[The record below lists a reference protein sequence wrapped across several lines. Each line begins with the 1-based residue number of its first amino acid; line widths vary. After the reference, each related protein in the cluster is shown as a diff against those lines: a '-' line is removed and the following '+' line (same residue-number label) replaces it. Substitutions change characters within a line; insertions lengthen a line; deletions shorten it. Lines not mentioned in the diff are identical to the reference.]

1 MGANAP
7 DDASLSSTPPTTI
20 VLGSQWGDEGK
31 GKITNLLAERAD
43 LVARFQGGA
52 NAGHTVVIGEQTLI
66 LHQVPSGIT
75 SKGAMNVIGNGCVI
89 DLIGLADEI
98 RELREAGV
106 EVSPDN
112 LMLSSKAHLVTPV
125 HRLIDGLRGGR
136 IGTTGR
142 GIGPCYSDKAR
153 RTGIRAESALDG
165 TLTER
170 YEKQVQECREVLE
183 TWHAGEVDDV
193 EVALSSDALVEA
205 AAEIAPYIGDAAETI
220 SKAYQAG
227 KSVLY
232 EGAQGTFLDID
243 HGTYPFVTSSNTT
256 IGGAFTG
263 TGVFIEFGRR
273 IGIVKA
279 YTTRVGNGPFPTELT
294 NDLGV
299 KIRERGHEYGATT
312 GRPRR
317 CGWLDLDLV
326 RRATIANGFNEIAL
340 TKLDVLSMLDSIDVA
355 LSYDPEGRPE
365 YRTLQ
370 GWATPIDDVRK
381 FDDLPELCRAYVTFI
396 EEQIGVP
403 ARTVSVGP
411 ERDQTIIREG

>member
-170 YEKQVQECREVLE
+170 YE
-183 TWHAGEVDDV
+183 
-193 EVALSSDALVEA
+193 
-205 AAEIAPYIGDAAETI
+205 
-220 SKAYQAG
+220 
-227 KSVLY
+227 
-232 EGAQGTFLDID
+232 
-243 HGTYPFVTSSNTT
+243 
-256 IGGAFTG
+256 
-263 TGVFIEFGRR
+263 
-273 IGIVKA
+273 
-279 YTTRVGNGPFPTELT
+279 
-294 NDLGV
+294 
-299 KIRERGHEYGATT
+299 
-312 GRPRR
+312 
-317 CGWLDLDLV
+317 
-326 RRATIANGFNEIAL
+326 
-340 TKLDVLSMLDSIDVA
+340 
-355 LSYDPEGRPE
+355 
-365 YRTLQ
+365 
-370 GWATPIDDVRK
+370 
-381 FDDLPELCRAYVTFI
+381 
-396 EEQIGVP
+396 
-403 ARTVSVGP
+403 
-411 ERDQTIIREG
+411 

>member
-1 MGANAP
+1 MVAHAP
-7 DDASLSSTPPTTI
+7 DDAPFLSRPPTTV

-31 GKITNLLAERAD
+31 GKITNLLAEQAD

-52 NAGHTVVIGEQTLI
+52 NAGHTVVIGDQTLI

-75 SKGAMNVIGNGCVI
+75 SQGAMNVIGNGCVI
-89 DLIGLADEI
+89 DLIGLAAEI
-98 RELREAGV
+98 RELRDLSV
-106 EVSPDN
+106 DVSPAN

-125 HRLIDGLRGGR
+125 HRLVDGLRGGR

-165 TLTER
+165 TLAER
-170 YEKQVQECREVLE
+170 YEVQARECRQLLE
-183 TWHAGEVDDV
+183 TWHDGEVADIDA
-193 EVALSSDALVEA
+193 ALSADELVRA
-205 AAEIAPYIGDAAETI
+205 AAEIAPYIGDAAARI
-220 SKAYQAG
+220 SSSYLAG
-227 KSVLY
+227 ERILY

-263 TGVFIEFGRR
+263 TGVFIDFGRR

-294 NDLGV
+294 NELGER
-299 KIRERGHEYGATT
+299 IRERGHEYGATT

-326 RRATIANGFNEIAL
+326 RRATIANGFNELAL
-340 TKLDVLSMLDSIDVA
+340 TKLDVLSMLETIDVA
-355 LSYDPEGRPE
+355 LSYDSQGNPVYE
-365 YRTLQ
+365 TLP
-370 GWATPIDDVRK
+370 GWSVPIDDVRK
-381 FDDLPELCRAYVTFI
+381 FDELPEKCRAYVTFI
-396 EEQIGVP
+396 EEQLGVP